1 MGFCLPRS
9 YLNSIT
15 LTLESQDAGWR
26 RDPNVSIYQAPLW
39 CSSKTF
45 HLVLSRNFQ
54 GLTSHSLRRESVEV
68 FVYLDIT
75 NCSSLFKPSLLRFFE
90 IITLLTKGAPR
101 TDCFFSSHSSISH
114 IWRLY
119 NCHWASWSWRRK
131 RCKDKIL
138 EISLASPFSDSS
150 HHSYRLPS

>member
-75 NCSSLFKPSLLRFFE
+75 NCSSLFKPSLPWFFE
-90 IITLLTKGAPR
+90 IITLLTEGAPR
-101 TDCFFSSHSSISH
+101 TVCFFSSHSSISH

-119 NCHWASWSWRRK
+119 NCHWASWGWRRK
-131 RCKDKIL
+131 WCKDKIW